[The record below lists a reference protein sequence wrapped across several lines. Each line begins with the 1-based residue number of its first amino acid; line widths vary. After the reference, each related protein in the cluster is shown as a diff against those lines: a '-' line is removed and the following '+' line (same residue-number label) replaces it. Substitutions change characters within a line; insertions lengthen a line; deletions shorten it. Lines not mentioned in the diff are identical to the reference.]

1 MGAPGSVLAVATEGG
16 ESPAV
21 DAPRAADGS
30 GPSYGAEPSDA
41 DVVITTVVSADDP
54 RPPPPP
60 RGPAPA
66 VGPADDLVDWG
77 WVDGDEDDA
86 LLPPLL
92 DAPAPAAVPAQDLPA
107 QDLSAA
113 DLPAADLP
121 VSDATPELPPPAA
134 AAPPPPPAGPHDRLA
149 ALEALPA
156 TIENLGKAI
165 RHELERCASVL
176 FGHDRALGALAARLD
191 AAEAGGS
198 VSSAVRASDEAIAGV
213 VEQVKRFDE
222 RLVAMETRVEPL
234 EPLPAVVAALR
245 RAVRA
250 SDNLLAA
257 ETAAREQAL
266 AALAG
271 QQATEAQT
279 RDDALRRLLAQDL
292 DRVSGISA
300 AQAKGLADLAE
311 RVAGAEGRLSPLAS
325 VPDDIAALSRIM
337 RRELD
342 AIVTDN
348 QARDQMLRRALQNEI
363 DTLRSSSEERALAAE
378 GLAARLD
385 ALETRSTELTVATEA
400 ALGSA
405 GGRLEGIEGR
415 LSGVD
420 RITAE
425 LGALSET
432 VTRELEHLRSGG
444 QAHDQVAGE
453 LTRKLSALD
462 ARLARLDPV
471 PGEVQSM
478 RTAMLQEAE
487 RTVSSLRATEERIG
501 QLAWVPGEFQEAR
514 KRIMTVT
521 SGVQTGQDRISQL
534 EASISL
540 MNDRL
545 EALRARL
552 AGATPPGAP
561 G

>member
-1 MGAPGSVLAVATEGG
+1 MGALGGSVLPVATEGG
-16 ESPAV
+16 DSPTV
-21 DAPRAADGS
+21 DAP
-30 GPSYGAEPSDA
+30 GAPDA
-41 DVVITTVVSADDP
+41 DVVITTVVSADEP
-54 RPPPPP
+54 RQAP
-60 RGPAPA
+60 RGDWIPASD
-66 VGPADDLVDWG
+66 PADDHVDWG
-77 WVDGDEDDA
+77 WGSDDDA
-86 LLPPLL
+86 PLPPLV
-92 DAPAPAAVPAQDLPA
+92 APAPPAAPAPPGPPAQA
-107 QDLSAA
+107 
-113 DLPAADLP
+113 
-121 VSDATPELPPPAA
+121 AA
-134 AAPPPPPAGPHDRLA
+134 AAPPPPPPVPAAPPPPPSLDDRLA
-149 ALEALPA
+149 ALEGLPA
-156 TIENLGKAI
+156 SIENLGKAI
-165 RHELERCASVL
+165 RHELERCAGVL

-191 AAEAGGS
+191 AVEAGGTAGDRS
-198 VSSAVRASDEAIAGV
+198 IRASDEAIAGM

-222 RLVAMETRVEPL
+222 RLIAMETRVEPL

-250 SDNLLAA
+250 SDDLLSA
-257 ETAAREQAL
+257 ETTAREQSL

-292 DRVSGISA
+292 DRVSGVSA

-311 RVAGAEGRLSPLAS
+311 RVAGAENRLAPLAA
-325 VPDDIAALSRIM
+325 VPDDVAALSRIM

-348 QARDQMLRRALQNEI
+348 QARDQMLRRALQGEI
-363 DTLRSSSEERALAAE
+363 DTFRSSSEERALAAE

-385 ALETRSTELTVATEA
+385 ALETRSTEVAVATEA
-400 ALGSA
+400 ALGST
-405 GGRLEGIEGR
+405 GGRLEGLESR
-415 LSGVD
+415 LSAVD

-453 LTRKLSALD
+453 LTRRLSALD

-471 PGEVQSM
+471 PGEVHSL

-487 RTVSSLRATEERIG
+487 RTVSALRATEDRIG

-514 KRIMTVT
+514 KRIMAVT
-521 SGVQTGQDRISQL
+521 SGVQTGQDRIRQL
-534 EASISL
+534 EASLASL
-540 MNDRL
+540 NERL
-545 EALRARL
+545 EALRARV
-552 AGATPPGAP
+552 GATTPPGSPA
-561 G
+561 